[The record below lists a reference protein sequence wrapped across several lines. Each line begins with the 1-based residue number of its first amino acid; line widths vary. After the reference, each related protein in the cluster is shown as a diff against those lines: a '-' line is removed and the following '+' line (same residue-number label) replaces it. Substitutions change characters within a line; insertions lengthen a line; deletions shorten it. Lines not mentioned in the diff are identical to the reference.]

1 MGNLFKKGMILGGV
15 LAAVATVGFA
25 MSKPGQE
32 LSEGMQADIKALAK
46 DLKKRLHKLD
56 DVTKES
62 YDDLVA
68 AVVKEYAAQKAMAK
82 DAQQHLTAAL
92 EAMWNETEA
101 EYKKAK

>member
-1 MGNLFKKGMILGGV
+1 MGNVFKKGMILGGI

-32 LSEGMQADIKALAK
+32 LSEDLQKDIKTLAK
-46 DLKKRLHKLD
+46 DIKKRLHKLQ
-56 DVTKES
+56 DVTKEA
-62 YDDLVA
+62 YDETVV
-68 AVVKEYAAQKAMAK
+68 AVVKEYAAQKQMAS

-101 EYKKAK
+101 QYKAGE

>member
-1 MGNLFKKGMILGGV
+1 MGNLFKEGMILGGI

-32 LSEGMQADIKALAK
+32 LSEDLQKDIKALAK
-46 DLKKRLHKLD
+46 DIKKRLHDLQ
-56 DVTKES
+56 DVTKEAF
-62 YDDLVA
+62 DETVA
-68 AVVKEYAAQKAMAK
+68 AVVKEYAAQKQMAE

-101 EYKKAK
+101 EYRDG